1 MLIYN
6 TPFMLIIVGLL
17 TILTL
22 YVNELYES
30 NELNFNKTK
39 IKKIINITVKTN
51 LIIGFLSIL
60 IISFYLF

>member
-17 TILTL
+17 TIFTL

>member
-1 MLIYN
+1 MIYH
-6 TPFMLIIVGLL
+6 TPFMLIIVGFLN
-17 TILTL
+17 ILAL
-22 YVNELYES
+22 YINELYDN

-60 IISFYLF
+60 LISFYLF